1 MASYRILKLGFNA
14 ISRCFASK
22 ITAPKTLIR
31 NPPSI
36 INHNHHQ
43 ISKFSNYAVSR
54 VPKNSSFSAVIGNTN
69 STFRF
74 FGSSYRN
81 YSVASRQNK
90 HYNHRDFKRWFDNP
104 RNVLIAVLVGSGI
117 GYTVIFGTVETI
129 PYTKRKHLIIMTIN
143 VEKKIGESEF
153 KKIKD
158 SYKRKIV
165 PETHPDSVRVRMI
178 TKDIIEALKRGLK
191 KEQVW
196 TDLNYASEGGPALES
211 KGEKAAIEFPEET
224 NAGDLCIGKDEVLDD
239 TWVDQSMKKGE
250 KEGVKSDTTHLE
262 GLEWEV
268 LVVNDKEV
276 NAFCLP
282 GGKIVVFSG
291 LLKHFTTNEEIA
303 TIIAHEVAHAVARH
317 SAEQFTKN
325 IWFTIGKIILLQY
338 YETDLV
344 NLMSKLLLD
353 LPFSRRME
361 IEADY
366 IGLLLMASAGYDPRV
381 APKVFEK
388 LGKIAGDSALQNYL
402 STHPSGKKR
411 SKLLSEAKVMQE
423 AVSFYHAAKAG
434 QKVDGFIL

>member
-14 ISRCFASK
+14 ISRCFTSK

-43 ISKFSNYAVSR
+43 IGKLFGSSYR
-54 VPKNSSFSAVIGNTN
+54 VPKVSSFSPVIGNTN

-81 YSVASRQNK
+81 YSVNSSNNK
-90 HYNHRDFKRWFDNP
+90 HYYHSEFKRWFDND

-117 GYTVIFGTVETI
+117 GCTVIFGTVETI
-129 PYTKRKHLIIMTIN
+129 PYTKRKHLIIMTKN
-143 VEKKIGESEF
+143 WEKKIGESEF
-153 KKIKD
+153 KKIKNR
-158 SYKRKIV
+158 YKQKIV
-165 PETHPDSVRVRMI
+165 PENHPDSVKVRII
-178 TKDIIEALKRGLK
+178 TKDIIDALKRGLN
-191 KEQVW
+191 KE
-196 TDLNYASEGGPALES
+196 
-211 KGEKAAIEFPEET
+211 K
-224 NAGDLCIGKDEVLDD
+224 GKDEVIDD
-239 TWVDQSMKKGE
+239 TWVDQSMKKGKE
-250 KEGVKSDTTHLE
+250 KGVKSDTTHLE

-268 LVVNDKEV
+268 LIVNEQDV

-291 LLKHFTTNEEIA
+291 LLTHFTTNEEIA
-303 TIIAHEVAHAVARH
+303 TIIGHEVAHAVARH

-338 YETDLV
+338 FETDRYI
-344 NLMSKLLLD
+344 NIISKLLLD

-366 IGLLLMASAGYDPRV
+366 IGLLLMASAGYDPHV

-411 SKLLSEAKVMQE
+411 SKLLSEANVMQE
-423 AVSFYHAAKAG
+423 AVSFYQAAKAG